1 MIHNAVT
8 FAHALLK
15 QHVRFGDI
23 VIDAT
28 VGNGHD
34 TDLLLTLVGDR
45 GTVYGFDVQSEAI
58 ESTQRSVGARRNLV
72 LIQQGHENMDRHVPE
87 TAHGHVSAVVFN
99 LGYLPGGDKSVTTRT
114 ETTLQALQAAQ
125 RLLSKQGLIVLVCY
139 RHEEG
144 ERELAALRAAL
155 SLLEQDHWTITETS
169 FINQVGKPPVVLAC
183 TRYS

>member
-8 FAHALLK
+8 FAHALLR
-15 QHVRFGDI
+15 QHVRFGDV

-45 GTVYGFDVQSEAI
+45 GTVIGFDVQSEAI
-58 ESTQRSVGARRNLV
+58 ESTRRTIGAKKNLV
-72 LIQQGHENMDRHVPE
+72 LVQEGHQHMERHVPAE
-87 TAHGHVSAVVFN
+87 LHGQVSAVIFN
-99 LGYLPGGDKSVTTRT
+99 LGYLPGGDKTVTTRT
-114 ETTLQALQAAQ
+114 ETTIQAVQAAQ
-125 RLLSKQGLIVLVCY
+125 RLLSKHGLIVLVCY